1 MRKFFGMLVALPV
14 LAGTVLPS
22 LASCLGSGSFQTCN
36 DNSGNSY
43 SVQRF
48 GNQTNMSG
56 YNAQTG
62 STWSQH
68 SATMGNTTFHNGV
81 TNGNSWNMTDQRFGN
96 ARTYSG
102 TDSRGQSFFY
112 SCNQF
117 GCN

>member
-1 MRKFFGMLVALPV
+1 MGKFFEILISLP
-14 LAGTVLPS
+14 LLTGTVLPLS
-22 LASCLGSGSFQTCN
+22 AACLGSGSLQTCY

-48 GNQTNMSG
+48 GNQTNVNG

-68 SATMGNTTFHNGV
+68 TTTMGNTTFHNGV
-81 TNGNSWNMTDQRFGN
+81 TNGNSWNMTDQRLGN
-96 ARTYSG
+96 TRMYSG
-102 TDSRGQSFFY
+102 TNSGGRSFFY
-112 SCNQF
+112 TCNQF